1 MDFVLA
7 IAVEGHGSMTVITD
21 ALAPYALII
30 RLVLW
35 GVLAG
40 GLFVSGCRYGEKTAT
55 AEAAEQV
62 RTAQATAG
70 HALVTARTCGQTL
83 REISARSLAA
93 QTRAAEQ
100 QAAATAAAHQAMR
113 EAVLAR
119 AQATSAARALQ
130 VAKATPTCAV
140 QLAMTLCPEIPVL

>member
-1 MDFVLA
+1 
-7 IAVEGHGSMTVITD
+7 MTVMID
-21 ALAPYALII
+21 ALAPSALII

-35 GVLAG
+35 GVLVG
-40 GLFVSGCRYGEKTAT
+40 GLFVSGCRYGERTAT
-55 AEAAEQV
+55 AEAAEKV
-62 RTAQATAG
+62 GKAQATADQ
-70 HALVTARTCGQTL
+70 ALVTARTCGQTL
-83 REISARSLAA
+83 REISAQSLAA

-130 VAKATPTCAV
+130 AAKATPTCAA